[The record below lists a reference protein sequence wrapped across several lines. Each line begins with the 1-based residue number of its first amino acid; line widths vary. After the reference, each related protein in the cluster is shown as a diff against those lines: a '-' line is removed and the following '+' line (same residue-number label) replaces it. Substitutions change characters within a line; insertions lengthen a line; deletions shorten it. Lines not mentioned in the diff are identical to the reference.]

1 KGLNAK
7 TKAHIFEDMRA
18 EKLIQTTGKDRD
30 EIDLSN
36 YGHVVLGFQDE
47 EKKAYDSKAH
57 QQHYAWKVRSEKEE
71 AGEQNSDSPLKSE
84 YVLD

>member
-1 KGLNAK
+1 
-7 TKAHIFEDMRA
+7 HIFEDMRA
-18 EKLIQTTGKDRD
+18 EKLIQTTGKDRG

-47 EKKAYDSKAH
+47 EKKTYDSKEH

-71 AGEQNSDSPLKSE
+71 AGEQNSASPLKSE